1 MSQLQRTQHAG
12 TSELLSTKLA
22 PPRLRA
28 SLVSREPLLARL
40 DEGLEYKITL
50 LSAPAGFGKTTL
62 VSEWIATRSE
72 RGDMP
77 PVAWVSLDAGDNDP
91 VRFWRYVITACQA
104 FENTLGRSTL
114 AALRASQQPPFESVL
129 TQFINALAQVSSQC
143 ILVLEDYHAITAHEV
158 HNTVAFVLDHLPATL
173 HLILIT
179 RSEPPLPLA
188 RLRARNELSEFSAA
202 DLRFSLEETQAFF
215 QQTLR
220 VSLSPEAIARLE
232 ERTEGW
238 VAGLRLVALA
248 LEGRQKPTETE
259 QFLATLAGEHRHI
272 LEYLTGEVL
281 ANQPESLQIFLL
293 QTSVLNRLTA
303 SLCDAVTDRNDS
315 ALVLEQLVH
324 ANLFLVPLGD
334 EGDRSWYRYHMLF
347 AEAMLHAARQRFGES
362 GLQALYDKAAL
373 WHARHGFLV
382 EAIEASIT
390 ARTFERAAVLIE
402 QLEQRN
408 FQELQTLRRWAEQL
422 PQDVLHE
429 HPALCF
435 NYAMAL
441 LFTSD
446 RYAPATAALVE
457 TPLQAA
463 EAAWQEAKD
472 DRRLGQVFA
481 LRSMIAMWQ
490 GDWARSFAWA
500 KEALELLPEHEVNW
514 RGISLLNAS
523 LQDLLAGNI
532 NSAQRMALEARVLC
546 EAAQNIHGA
555 SGATLLLAGMHV
567 AQTELDQAEALYR
580 QVLDEAGDAEELL
593 DDRGFAQL
601 GLGTIAFE
609 RNDLASAEQHAT
621 QALDAA
627 QALEFAQRRPEA
639 DVHVH
644 ASLLL
649 ARIQHAR
656 GQTQPAQDRLRTLAA
671 RTHRASWLR
680 EVQAWQAR
688 FSLDAGDLDTV
699 QRWHTTHAQHT
710 DDVLKMQ
717 QEQEALI
724 VARLQ
729 IAAGDSETA
738 LKRLEQWRRDARA
751 HGRVRSE
758 LEILCLQALAHAAQD
773 DTQRAHKTL
782 VRALTLAQPNGCRRV
797 FLDEGQNIAALLQAV
812 VPDLKKRPLA
822 TYAMLLLK
830 AFASTR
836 SIQTLSVPTVSSPLL
851 EPLSS
856 QEQRVLRLLAAGLS
870 NPEIARELVVSTNT
884 IKTQV
889 QSIYRKLNVN
899 TREEAREAAR
909 ELNLL

>member
-1 MSQLQRTQHAG
+1 MSEHQRPLHQE
-12 TSELLSTKLA
+12 SELLSTKLT

-28 SLVSREPLLARL
+28 SIVSRERLLARL
-40 DEGLEYKITL
+40 NEGLERKLTL
-50 LSAPAGFGKTTL
+50 LSAPPGSGKTTL
-62 VSEWIATRSE
+62 ASEWLAARTE
-72 RGDMP
+72 
-77 PVAWVSLDAGDNDP
+77 PVAWVSLDEGDDDP
-91 VRFWRYVITACQA
+91 IRFWRYVLTACRA
-104 FENTLGRSTL
+104 FDPALGRSAL
-114 AALRASQQPPFESVL
+114 VALRASQQPVFEPVL
-129 TQFINALAQVSSQC
+129 TPFINEMAQLPHRC
-143 ILVLEDYHAITAHEV
+143 ILVLDDYHVITSRQV
-158 HNTVAFVLDHLPATL
+158 HDTLAFLLDHFPATL
-173 HLILIT
+173 HLVLMT

-188 RLRARNELSEFSAA
+188 RLRARGELGELNAA
-202 DLRFSLEETQAFF
+202 DLRFSLDEIQAFY
-215 QQTLR
+215 QETLR
-220 VSLSPEAIARLE
+220 LPLSTEAIARLE
-232 ERTEGW
+232 ARTEGW
-238 VAGLRLVALA
+238 AAGLRLVALA

-281 ANQPESLQIFLL
+281 ANQPESLQVFLL

-303 SLCDAVTDRNDS
+303 SLCDVVTDRDDS
-315 ALVLEQLVH
+315 ASVLERLVR
-324 ANLFLVPLGD
+324 ANLFLIPLGG
-334 EGDRSWYRYHMLF
+334 EGDQTWYRYHTLF
-347 AEAMLHAARQRFGES
+347 AEAMLHVARQRFGES

-373 WHARHGFLV
+373 WHAAHGFLT
-382 EAIEASIT
+382 EAIEASIA
-390 ARTFERAAVLIE
+390 ARAFERAAALVE
-402 QLEQRN
+402 QALEQRG
-408 FQELQTLRRWAEQL
+408 FSELQTLRRWAEQL
-422 PQDVLHE
+422 PQDVLND
-429 HPALCF
+429 HPVLCF
-435 NYAMAL
+435 NYALAL

-457 TPLQAA
+457 TPLRAA
-463 EAAWQEAKD
+463 EEAWRKAQD
-472 DRRLGQVFA
+472 DRGLGRVLA
-481 LRSMIAMWQ
+481 LRSTIAMWQ

-500 KEALELLPEHEVNW
+500 KDALERLPEPEVNW
-514 RGISLLNAS
+514 RGISLLIAS
-523 LQDLLAGNI
+523 GQELNLGNI
-532 NSAQRMALEARVLC
+532 DSAQRMALEARALC

-580 QVLDEAGDAEELL
+580 QVLDEAGGAEELL

-609 RNDLASAEQHAT
+609 RDDLVSAEQHAT

-656 GQTQPAQDRLRTLAA
+656 GQTEPAQDRLRALAA
-671 RTHRASWLR
+671 RTHRTSWLR
-680 EVQAWQAR
+680 EVLAWQAR
-688 FSLDAGDLDTV
+688 FSLDAGDLDAV
-699 QRWHTTHAQHT
+699 RRWHTTHAQHT
-710 DDVLKMQ
+710 DSVPRMQ

-729 IAAGDSETA
+729 IAEGDSEAA
-738 LKRLEQWRRDARA
+738 LKLLEQWRRDTQA
-751 HGRVRSE
+751 HGRTRSE
-758 LEILCLQALAHAAQD
+758 LECLCLQALAHAAQA

-782 VRALTLAQPNGCRRV
+782 VRALTLAQPSGLRRV
-797 FLDEGQNIAALLQAV
+797 FLDEGQHMALLLQAV
-812 VPDLKKRPLA
+812 IPDLKKRLLA
-822 TYAMLLLK
+822 TYATLLLK

-836 SIQTLSVPTVSSPLL
+836 SIQMLSAPTLSSPLL
-851 EPLSS
+851 EPLSP

-884 IKTQV
+884 IKTQIK
-889 QSIYRKLNVN
+889 SIYRKLNVN

>member
-1 MSQLQRTQHAG
+1 MSELKHTPLRA
-12 TSELLSTKLA
+12 SANELLSTKLT
-22 PPRLRA
+22 PPRLR
-28 SLVSREPLLARL
+28 SPIVSRERLLARL
-40 DEGLEYKITL
+40 TEGFERKLSL
-50 LSAPAGFGKTTL
+50 LSTPPGFGKTTL
-62 VSEWIATRSE
+62 VSEWLATRTE
-72 RGDMP
+72 
-77 PVAWVSLDAGDNDP
+77 PVAWVSLDEGDDDP
-91 VRFWRYVITACQA
+91 IRFWRYVVTACRA
-104 FENTLGRSTL
+104 FDNGLGRSAL
-114 AALRASQQPPFESVL
+114 VELRAAQQPAFESVL
-129 TQFINALAQVSSQC
+129 TPFINEVAQLPRRC
-143 ILVLEDYHAITAHEV
+143 ILVLDDYHVITSRQI
-158 HNTVAFVLDHLPATL
+158 HNTLTFLLDHFPATL
-173 HLILIT
+173 HLALVT

-188 RLRARNELSEFSAA
+188 RLRARGELSELNAD
-202 DLRFSLEETQAFF
+202 DLRFSLAEIRAFF

-220 VSLSPEAIARLE
+220 LPLSTEALTRLE
-232 ERTEGW
+232 ARTEGW
-238 VAGLRLVALA
+238 AAGLRLVALA

-259 QFLATLAGEHRHI
+259 QFLATLAGEQRHI

-281 ANQPESLQIFLL
+281 ANQPESLQVFLL
-293 QTSVLNRLTA
+293 QTSVLDRLTA

-315 ALVLEQLVH
+315 ASVLERLVR
-324 ANLFLVPLGD
+324 ANLFLIPLGD
-334 EGDRSWYRYHMLF
+334 EGDRSWYRYHTLF
-347 AEAMLHAARQRFGES
+347 AEAMRHAARQRFGES
-362 GLQALYDKAAL
+362 GLQALYDKAAR
-373 WHARHGFLV
+373 WYAAQGFLA
-382 EAIEASIT
+382 EAIEASIA
-390 ARTFERAAVLIE
+390 ARDFERAAALIE

-408 FQELQTLRRWAEQL
+408 FQELQTLRRWVEQL

-429 HPALCF
+429 HPVLCF

-457 TPLQAA
+457 TPLRAA
-463 EAAWQEAKD
+463 EAAWQKAKD
-472 DRRLGQVFA
+472 DRGLGQVFA

-500 KEALELLPEHEVNW
+500 KEALALLPAHEVNW
-514 RGISLLNAS
+514 RGVSLLNAS
-523 LQDLLAGNI
+523 LQDLLAGKI
-532 NSAQRMALEARVLC
+532 DSAQRMALEARALC
-546 EAAQNIHGA
+546 EAAQNVHGA
-555 SGATLLLAGMHV
+555 SGATLLLAGTFV

-609 RNDLASAEQHAT
+609 RDDLASAEQHAT

-656 GQTQPAQDRLRTLAA
+656 GQTEPAQDRLRALAA
-671 RTHRASWLR
+671 WTHRTSWLR

-688 FSLDAGDLDTV
+688 FSLDAGDLAAV
-699 QRWHTTHAQHT
+699 RRWHTTHAQHT
-710 DDVLKMQ
+710 DAVPRMQ

-729 IAAGDSETA
+729 IAEGDSQAA
-738 LKRLEQWRRDARA
+738 LKRLEPWRRDART
-751 HGRVRSE
+751 HGRTRSE
-758 LEILCLQALAHAAQD
+758 LESLCLQALAHAAQA

-782 VRALTLAQPNGCRRV
+782 VQALTLAQRSGCRRV
-797 FLDEGQNIAALLQAV
+797 ILDEGENMARLLQAV
-812 VPDLKKRPLA
+812 IPDLKKRPLA
-822 TYAMLLLK
+822 TYATLLLK
-830 AFASTR
+830 AFAATR
-836 SIQTLSVPTVSSPLL
+836 SIRTLSVATVSSPLL
-851 EPLSS
+851 EPLSP
-856 QEQRVLRLLAAGLS
+856 QEQRVLRLLAVGLS
-870 NPEIARELVVSTNT
+870 NPEIARELVVSPNT

-889 QSIYRKLNVN
+889 KSIYRKLNVT